1 MKSILE
7 YLKPLSGLIFFGF
20 MAWYFSDI
28 LTYFIIAAVLS
39 MLGRPM
45 VKFFMLPHFRKFR
58 LNKPIASLLSL
69 ISMILILIIVVLFIV
84 PLVKFQSQIIAQIDM
99 AEVMAYFNKPINDL
113 YAFMASNHIIEPDM
127 SLGAYIEDQLN
138 KLLEFVLAT
147 NLFTSI
153 LSTTGSILLGIFVVM
168 FLTFFFLKDEY
179 LLKEI
184 ILVITPD
191 KYTEDMKVVLSDSR
205 VLLTRYF
212 LGILLELVSM
222 MTLITLGLS
231 LFGVENA
238 IIIGV
243 MGGLM
248 NIIPYLGP
256 IIGAGIGIVLGV
268 ISVLSLGLY
277 DQVLTTILIIIATFA
292 AANAIDNVLLQPL
305 IYSKS
310 VKAHPI
316 EIFLVIIMAGK
327 IGGIV
332 GMIIAIPT
340 YTVIRVV
347 ARQFL
352 SQLKFVKALTES
364 LNVPSRSTAPV
375 DPSIDEI
382 KPSKGPQE

>member
-28 LTYFIIAAVLS
+28 LTYMIIAAVLS

-45 VKFFMLPHFRKFR
+45 VKFFMILQYRQFRI
-58 LNKPIASLLSL
+58 NKTIASLLSL
-69 ISMILILIIVVLFIV
+69 LSMILIFVIIVLFII
-84 PLVKFQSQIIAQIDM
+84 PLIQFQAKMIAQIDI
-99 AEVMAYFNKPINDL
+99 AEVMSYFNKPINNL
-113 YAFMASNHIIEPDM
+113 YAFLVSNHIIEADM
-127 SLGAYIEDQLN
+127 SLRVYIEEQLN
-138 KLLEFVLAT
+138 KLIEFF
-147 NLFTSI
+147 LFTNFFTNVI
-153 LSTTGSILLGIFVVM
+153 STTGSILLGLFIVL
-168 FLTFFFLKDEY
+168 FLTFFFLKEET
-179 LLKEI
+179 LLKDI

-191 KYTEDMKVVLSDSR
+191 KYSEDMKTVLSDSR
-205 VLLTRYF
+205 LLLTRYF
-212 LGILLELVSM
+212 LGILLELFAM
-222 MTLITLGLS
+222 MTLITIGLS

-238 IIIGV
+238 IIIGTL
-243 MGGLM
+243 GGLM

-256 IIGAGIGIVLGV
+256 IIGASIGVVLGV
-268 ISVLSLGLY
+268 ISVLSLGHY
-277 DQVLTTILIIIATFA
+277 DLVITTVFIIIGTFA
-292 AANAIDNVLLQPL
+292 AANTIDNILLQPL

-352 SQLKFVKALTES
+352 SQLKFVKALTDS
-364 LNVPSRSTAPV
+364 LNVQHK
-375 DPSIDEI
+375 SIESI
-382 KPSKGPQE
+382 EPSKTAKKDKEEG